1 MKFISHA
8 MTFIIPLLPAFLVQV
23 SALPETTASLLLACI
38 FFVSG
43 CTQIFIGNS
52 FDEGYGKSALIF
64 SFCSALVGIL
74 LVMFLYQNL
83 FAIALGAI
91 LTIISLDIV
100 STAILRS
107 LVASAPDHLRGE
119 ASAKLYLTHNLG
131 FCCASVLA
139 FYFLESHRL
148 LLFTGDLI
156 TTLSMIVLLLFLFNS
171 LKFAPKKQRKSL
183 FTVIDKAW
191 LKRNWSMLSFHYLMY
206 INIFIHAIIIPMIFA
221 KAGINAIK
229 WTTFLLAINTGIVVV
244 LALPITRLTKT
255 WNDKYTILLS
265 CFLFGLAHAL
275 VPYYLEPWGIAMTA
289 TIGVLGE
296 ITCVPPLTNI
306 LYRCF
311 KQENMGLA
319 SGLKVSLRAISMFSM
334 PLLGLFLFS
343 FFPIHYKPAFSVMC
357 VVLAIITF
365 LLGAV
370 AIHKGQQNLA
380 SITN

>member
-23 SALPETTASLLLACI
+23 SDLSATTASILLAGI

-43 CTQIFIGNS
+43 CTQVFIGNS
-52 FDEGYGKSALIF
+52 FDEGYGKSALVF
-64 SFCSALVGIL
+64 AFFSALIGIL
-74 LVMFLYQNL
+74 MLMFLYQNL
-83 FAIALGAI
+83 FAIAIGAI

-107 LVASAPDHLRGE
+107 LVASAPDHLRAE
-119 ASAKLYLTHNLG
+119 ASAKLYLVHNLG
-131 FCCASVLA
+131 FCCASILA

-156 TTLSMIVLLLFLFNS
+156 TTLSMIALFLFLFNS
-171 LKFAPKKQRKSL
+171 LKFAAKKQRKSL

-191 LKRNWSMLSFHYLMY
+191 LKRNWSMLIFHYLMY
-206 INIFIHAIIIPMIFA
+206 INIFIHAIVIPMLFS

-229 WTTFLLAINTGIVVV
+229 WTTFLLAINTGVVV
-244 LALPITRLTKT
+244 VFALPLTRWTKS

-265 CFLFGLAHAL
+265 CSLFGLAHAM
-275 VPYYLEPWGIAMTA
+275 VPYFLEPWGIAMTA

-296 ITCVPPLTNI
+296 ISCVPPLTNI

-319 SGLKVSLRAISMFSM
+319 SGLKVSLRAVSMFSM
-334 PLLGLFLFS
+334 PLLGLLLFGL
-343 FFPIHYKPAFSVMC
+343 FPAQFKPAFSLMC
-357 VVLAIITF
+357 IIIAILTF
-365 LLGAV
+365 LMGAL
-370 AIHKGQQNLA
+370 ALKQAQQA
-380 SITN
+380 RV